1 MREFDLRGFKD
12 EINTKEKVA
21 VFFYADWAAP
31 SRFMNEVAEKAFKAA
46 EVYFVE
52 HKRSEPSRYAGGFS
66 CGQMEVDENK
76 ELLYILGV
84 TAVPTFCLIE
94 KGAVKELV
102 EGYLPETELTKRLT
116 EFIG

>member
-1 MREFDLRGFKD
+1 MREFDLRKFKD

-31 SRFMNEVAEKAFKAA
+31 SRFMNEIAEKAANAA
-46 EVYFVE
+46 ESYFAE
-52 HKRSEPSRYAGGFS
+52 HKKSQSSRYAGGFS
-66 CGQMEVDENK
+66 CGQMEADENK

-102 EGYLPETELTKRLT
+102 EGYLPETELTKKLT